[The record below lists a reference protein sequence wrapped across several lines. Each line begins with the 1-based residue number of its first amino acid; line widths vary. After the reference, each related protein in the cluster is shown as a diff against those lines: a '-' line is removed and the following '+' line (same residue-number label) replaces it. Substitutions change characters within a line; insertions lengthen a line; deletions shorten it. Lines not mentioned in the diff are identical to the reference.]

1 LIPSFS
7 FAYGIL
13 NACSK
18 ESYKIV
24 EGWSESKS
32 TYDMEV
38 AGGDILFLA
47 ITGLGY
53 IILIFIIE
61 YFEDNG

>member
-1 LIPSFS
+1 M
-7 FAYGIL
+7 
-13 NACSK
+13 
-18 ESYKIV
+18 
-24 EGWSESKS
+24 KS

-38 AGGDILFLA
+38 AGGDILLLA
-47 ITGLGY
+47 LTGLGY